1 MAVLIATT
9 SGDPATLAEVF
20 RRELHALDYRVPLFE
35 SKTMKEHLSI
45 MLYLPRMTVLLF
57 ASFGIVAMVLASI
70 GLYGLVAFSV
80 SQRTREVGIRIAL
93 GARASQVIKM
103 VFKEGMVLVAVGV
116 VVGLIFAGLITRPM
130 ASLLMGVS
138 SSDPVTF
145 ASVALLLLAVSALAA
160 YIPARRI
167 AKADPMTALRHE

>member
-1 MAVLIATT
+1 
-9 SGDPATLAEVF
+9 
-20 RRELHALDYRVPLFE
+20 
-35 SKTMKEHLSI
+35 
-45 MLYLPRMTVLLF
+45 
-57 ASFGIVAMVLASI
+57 
-70 GLYGLVAFSV
+70 
-80 SQRTREVGIRIAL
+80 
-93 GARASQVIKM
+93 
-103 VFKEGMVLVAVGV
+103 MVLVAVGV

-138 SSDPVTF
+138 SSDPVSF